1 MQQQQQQ
8 QNAKLNKMNRTIQ
21 SPVTHH
27 TQFKLVIFIAILG
40 SFLLEIILKRREVRE
55 EMDTYS

>member
-8 QNAKLNKMNRTIQ
+8 HANLNKMNRTIQ
-21 SPVTHH
+21 PRVIHH
-27 TQFKLVIFIAILG
+27 TQFKLVIFMAILG
-40 SFLLEIILKRREVRE
+40 SFLLEIVLKRREIRE